1 MTNMQRVK
9 RVLAGLLMLLCC
21 FALVTDPESG
31 FYFVALILSVSLFL
45 YAARSLIYYFTMAR
59 HMVGGRSILFRGI
72 IVLDLAVFTFS
83 MADDPKLYIIL
94 YLLGIHAF
102 SGLMG
107 ILLALEAR
115 RFQSP
120 SWRWNMLAGAVNLV
134 IAALAVIAGLF
145 LPDTRDLVYLYAVC
159 LFYSACVQ
167 IASAFRKTAI
177 VYIQ

>member
-9 RVLAGLLMLLCC
+9 KVLAGLLMLVCC
-21 FALVTDPESG
+21 AALASDPDFG
-31 FYFVALILSVSLFL
+31 FYFVALILSISLLL
-45 YAARSLIYYFTMAR
+45 YALRSLIYYFTMAR
-59 HMVGGRSILFRGI
+59 HMVGGKSILFRGI
-72 IVLDLAVFTFS
+72 IVLDLAVFTLS
-83 MADDPKLYIIL
+83 MVDDPKLYIIL

-107 ILLALEAR
+107 ILRALEAR
-115 RFQSP
+115 RYQSP
-120 SWRWNMLAGAVNLV
+120 AWRRSMLSGAVNLV
-134 IAALAVIAGLF
+134 IAVLAVIAGLF
-145 LPDTRDLVYLYAVC
+145 LPDTHDLVYLYAAC

>member
-9 RVLAGLLMLLCC
+9 KVLAGLLMLVCC
-21 FALVTDPESG
+21 AALASDPDFG
-31 FYFVALILSVSLFL
+31 FYFVALILSISLLL
-45 YAARSLIYYFTMAR
+45 YALRSLIYYFTMAR
-59 HMVGGRSILFRGI
+59 HMVGGKSILFRGI
-72 IVLDLAVFTFS
+72 IVLDLAVFTLS
-83 MADDPKLYIIL
+83 MVDDPKLYIIL

-107 ILLALEAR
+107 ILRALEAR
-115 RFQSP
+115 RYQSP
-120 SWRWNMLAGAVNLV
+120 AWRRSMLSGAVNLV
-134 IAALAVIAGLF
+134 IAVLAVIAGLF
-145 LPDTRDLVYLYAVC
+145 LPDTRDLVYLYAAC